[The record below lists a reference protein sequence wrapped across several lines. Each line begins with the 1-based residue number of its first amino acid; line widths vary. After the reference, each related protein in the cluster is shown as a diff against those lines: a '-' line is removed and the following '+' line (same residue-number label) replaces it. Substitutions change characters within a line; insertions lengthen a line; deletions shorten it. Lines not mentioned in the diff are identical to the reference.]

1 MVYLT
6 NNTDLAFEVPYIQ
19 EVLCKVLNHMWQ
31 GQTKNTYSLSCC
43 IPMLSHVGLFLKV
56 WRFSAKIPPT
66 HTQNCKQAT
75 NAVLSF
81 KYTSHLSLYEHKSLQ
96 VKIYFTVNVKR

>member
-1 MVYLT
+1 MQSVESYVTRSNQEHIQPILLHPHALT
-6 NNTDLAFEVPYIQ
+6 RWALLEGMTFF
-19 EVLCKVLNHMWQ
+19 CKD
-31 GQTKNTYSLSCC
+31 
-43 IPMLSHVGLFLKV
+43 
-56 WRFSAKIPPT
+56 PPHT